1 MYGFHVGL
9 FWDYWS
15 SSRDFYSYVY
25 EDLWC
30 HDTIIISAAMFL
42 NLRWYAL
49 LFNCIHLDAY
59 TCIYLFIYFFYVYGL
74 GCYRDHSIWNI
85 EYCEHH
91 IIISAYM
98 FTFPIKNFQPKMK
111 KERVILPLFEE
122 SFMYF
127 FFL

>member
-1 MYGFHVGL
+1 LLETYLKQIRKKITM
-9 FWDYWS
+9 
-15 SSRDFYSYVY
+15 
-25 EDLWC
+25 E
-30 HDTIIISAAMFL
+30 IIVF
-42 NLRWYAL
+42 
-49 LFNCIHLDAY
+49 
-59 TCIYLFIYFFYVYGL
+59 V
-74 GCYRDHSIWNI
+74 NI

-127 FFL
+127 FFLKHVKSAN